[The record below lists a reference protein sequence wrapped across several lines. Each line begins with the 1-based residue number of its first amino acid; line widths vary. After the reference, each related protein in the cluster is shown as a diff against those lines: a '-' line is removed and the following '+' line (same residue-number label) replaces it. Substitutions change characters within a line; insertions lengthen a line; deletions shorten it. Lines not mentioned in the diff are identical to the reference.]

1 MIVIEKFVLDLGH
14 VHVRR
19 ALGFASF
26 AFEAKIHHLVEP
38 LAGELILRHFAR
50 QHASERIG
58 APARGML
65 LVKRAHVRRTHGAVE
80 LLAALAHAAAH
91 LDGAH
96 EAALLAKIQRRLRL
110 PGLVLRTDLERLR
123 HRR

>member
-1 MIVIEKFVLDLGH
+1 MIVIEKFVLYLSH
-14 VHVRR
+14 VYVRR
-19 ALGFASF
+19 ALRFASF
-26 AFEAKIHHLVEP
+26 AFEAEVHYLVEP

-65 LVKRAHVRRTHGAVE
+65 FVEGTHVGRTHGAVE

-96 EAALLAKIQRRLRL
+96 EAALLAKIQRR
-110 PGLVLRTDLERLR
+110 
-123 HRR
+123 